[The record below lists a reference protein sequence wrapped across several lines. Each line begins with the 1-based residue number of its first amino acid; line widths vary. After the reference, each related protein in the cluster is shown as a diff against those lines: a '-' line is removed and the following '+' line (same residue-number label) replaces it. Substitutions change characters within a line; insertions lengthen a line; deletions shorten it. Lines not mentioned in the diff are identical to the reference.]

1 MTRFNSAMI
10 DRAVTLVLL
19 GLVVVSA
26 LAVVTNID
34 DRRQVFAARQAQLV
48 ASDKADGHW
57 RQLLLEQAA
66 QSTQVEVDKV
76 AHHRLKMRQ
85 PAPDAIILVRGQ

>member
-1 MTRFNSAMI
+1 MARLSSSVIERT
-10 DRAVTLVLL
+10 VTLVLL

-85 PAPDAIILVRGQ
+85 PAPGSIILVSGQ